1 MARLSKTLAGLAT
14 KLVHERH
21 QDQAKVESHQLR
33 RTLERMLARGI
44 GESELLTALGH
55 DHWENRLALRMA
67 EAGIDVEAT
76 A

>member
-21 QDQAKVESHQLR
+21 QDEARLEAYQLR
-33 RTLERMLARGI
+33 KSLDRLLARGV

-55 DHWENRLALRMA
+55 DHWENRLALRLA
-67 EAGIDVEAT
+67 EAGIDVEA
-76 A
+76 AA